1 MHHSKELAFT
11 FMMVLIF
18 SRSTVSVNN
27 YSMLY
32 MVHSIP
38 LTFFH
43 IIELWLYLNLTL
55 SSPASL
61 KLQNKTLLSF
71 YCLLL
76 VMSIQMLEWRQVMS
90 IQYLKLNAES
100 IWHHWN
106 WQLRHFEYIA
116 EFLFSRIFYFCLQIC
131 TKYMPNQILAKYL
144 RPILFWLQ
152 NISILIGIL

>member
-1 MHHSKELAFT
+1 MHHSKDAVFN
-11 FMMVLIF
+11 FVMVLIF

-43 IIELWLYLNLTL
+43 IIELCLYLNLTL

-76 VMSIQMLEWRQVMS
+76 VMSIQMFEW
-90 IQYLKLNAES
+90 
-100 IWHHWN
+100 
-106 WQLRHFEYIA
+106 
-116 EFLFSRIFYFCLQIC
+116 
-131 TKYMPNQILAKYL
+131 
-144 RPILFWLQ
+144 
-152 NISILIGIL
+152 